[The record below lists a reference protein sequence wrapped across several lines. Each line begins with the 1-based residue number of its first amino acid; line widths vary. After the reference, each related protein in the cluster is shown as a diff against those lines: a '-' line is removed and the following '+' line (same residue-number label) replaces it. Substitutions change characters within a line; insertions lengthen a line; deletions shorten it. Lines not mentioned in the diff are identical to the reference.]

1 MYCLVMCG
9 VWMLIM
15 QVGKQVHIDRK
26 MGMCIQSYEQM
37 VVRRGRQ

>member
-1 MYCLVMCG
+1 MYCLVMFG

-37 VVRRGRQ
+37 DVKRGKQ